1 MKKGKQRTC
10 TGGGSVT
17 AFSFKRQDDSPACEC
32 LLPLWRYQ
40 SKLKQKRPVILPEIL
55 QEDEKRQREADRKS
69 VPGNKNSRQDATIGF
84 SSKSASKQLTTVQT
98 FVTLT

>member
-1 MKKGKQRTC
+1 MKRVSSVPVQE
-10 TGGGSVT
+10 GGSVT
-17 AFSFKRQDDSPACEC
+17 AFSFNRQDDSPACEC

-69 VPGNKNSRQDATIGF
+69 VPGNKNSRQDVTFGF